1 MGQNWQPLY
10 PLLKPNREKLANSE
24 LLEMDG
30 LSMARY
36 ANDYFVNLGFESMD
50 DEFFNQSIFE
60 KEPGEACDVSAWDLK
75 NDTYRISICTSKT
88 RQDLRQMLDLMC
100 KYCIYL

>member
-1 MGQNWQPLY
+1 MSQNWQPLY
-10 PLLKPNREKLANSE
+10 PLLKPHKNEPVNQE
-24 LLEMDG
+24 FIDMDG

-36 ANDYFVNLGFESMD
+36 ANDYFVNLGFQSMD

-60 KEPGEACDVSAWDLK
+60 KEDGEACDISAWDLK

-100 KYCIYL
+100 EWYF